1 MVQSAL
7 EIKDISKGF
16 GPNWAREEIISKFSL
31 SVQAG
36 KLTVLVGPSG
46 CGKSTLLR
54 VMLGELEASSGS
66 VLYAGRPSNERSR
79 REVASEIAF
88 VPQAESMAFPM
99 TVRKLVEMGRY
110 PHTGI
115 LGRMGSADRE
125 AVDLAMERAGVADLG
140 GRSMGNLSG
149 GERQRV
155 RIARALAQQPKIL
168 VLDEP
173 TAALDLHFAMETF
186 ELMSELTEEG
196 SFTVVVAT
204 HNLNLAARYAALLE
218 RRLELVSDGQAV
230 VRMNEPPEELL
241 AQYANLLRDQ
251 MMESFTSDPITGPLE
266 ELDRK
271 RIFHQSR
278 ATTSLE
284 MTVVELIA
292 IADLC
297 AYHTAQLR
305 PDLRDQLEQYHANLV
320 FRIDSSMNI
329 LEQMVL
335 LEQAVGYYIDLR
347 LQTDEGGRT

>member
-1 MVQSAL
+1 VSLFELQDVSHFYRGVPRAAL
-7 EIKDISKGF
+7 AGVTIDVERGSLLALL
-16 GPNWAREEIISKFSL
+16 GPNGS
-31 SVQAG
+31 
-36 KLTVLVGPSG
+36 
-46 CGKSTLLR
+46 GKSTLLR

-79 REVASEIAF
+79 REIAREIAF
-88 VPQAESMAFPM
+88 VPQAEPMAFPM

-204 HNLNLAARYAALLE
+204 HNLNLAARYATQLLLLCSGCIE
-218 RRLELVSDGQAV
+218 ASGLPSEVITAENIRRVYRWPVVVTSSDDLGPRKGAPQVTPLSPSAGHK
-230 VRMNEPPEELL
+230 
-241 AQYANLLRDQ
+241 
-251 MMESFTSDPITGPLE
+251 TS
-266 ELDRK
+266 
-271 RIFHQSR
+271 
-278 ATTSLE
+278 
-284 MTVVELIA
+284 
-292 IADLC
+292 
-297 AYHTAQLR
+297 
-305 PDLRDQLEQYHANLV
+305 
-320 FRIDSSMNI
+320 
-329 LEQMVL
+329 
-335 LEQAVGYYIDLR
+335 
-347 LQTDEGGRT
+347 

>member
-1 MVQSAL
+1 MSLFELRDVSHFYRGVTRAAL
-7 EIKDISKGF
+7 AGVTLDVERGSLLALL
-16 GPNWAREEIISKFSL
+16 GPNGS
-31 SVQAG
+31 
-36 KLTVLVGPSG
+36 
-46 CGKSTLLR
+46 GKSTLLR

-66 VLYAGRPSNERSR
+66 VMYAGRPSNERSR

-140 GRSMGNLSG
+140 GRGMWNLSG

-204 HNLNLAARYAALLE
+204 HNLNLAARYATQLLLLCSGRIE
-218 RRLELVSDGQAV
+218 ASGVPSEVITAENIRRVYQWPV
-230 VRMNEPPEELL
+230 VV
-241 AQYANLLRDQ
+241 
-251 MMESFTSDPITGPLE
+251 TSP
-266 ELDRK
+266 
-271 RIFHQSR
+271 
-278 ATTSLE
+278 
-284 MTVVELIA
+284 
-292 IADLC
+292 ADLGP
-297 AYHTAQLR
+297 R
-305 PDLRDQLEQYHANLV
+305 
-320 FRIDSSMNI
+320 
-329 LEQMVL
+329 
-335 LEQAVGYYIDLR
+335 
-347 LQTDEGGRT
+347 EGAPQVTPLSPGPNHRVS